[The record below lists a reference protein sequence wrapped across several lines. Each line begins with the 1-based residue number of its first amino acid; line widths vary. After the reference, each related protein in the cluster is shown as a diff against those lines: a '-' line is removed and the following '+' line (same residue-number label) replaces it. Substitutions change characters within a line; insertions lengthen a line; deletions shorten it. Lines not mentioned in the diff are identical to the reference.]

1 MTLSPLATMVN
12 FLLDTLQSHSMIT
25 EFKDVDDLTP
35 GDFELFVRDVLL
47 SAGWYD
53 AVITEVGKEY
63 RHGDGGVDIFA
74 YKNQRK
80 FAIEVK
86 QRNAKITVDVGALNQ
101 LVTGA
106 KLSNVTNL
114 ILVTNSYFTSEVIIR
129 AMRLGVE
136 LIDRDQLQ
144 NLWLTKESEIGRG
157 IKPRKYQ
164 EAIIEEC
171 IGEYNRGKNKFLIE
185 MATGLG
191 KTYTVAH
198 IVKRILQRNET
209 RMRILFLAHQVEI
222 LVQSVTAFKNVMGI
236 GTHSYSVCFDGS
248 DPDDTDFVFASFDTL
263 YSKIRNLKKGMFDV
277 VIIDEAHHTPAR
289 TYSSVAQHFT
299 PRLLLGLTA
308 TPMRSDGQDVLQ
320 YFGGEDGHLGKYD
333 LAWALRHNK
342 LAFPKYVVLLDD
354 LDQKRLDQLDTGLS
368 IQDLDQRLF
377 LHKKDE
383 EVVAIIERTVHEKN
397 IRNVKGIVFCR
408 NIAHMNH
415 LVQFFELGT
424 ATVVHSKMT
433 NLERRDNIR
442 GFREGSF
449 RYILVCD
456 LFNEG
461 IDIPETNL
469 LVFMRYT
476 GSQTIWLQQLGRGLR
491 KTPNKEFVH
500 VLDFVGSLD
509 RLSQVQKLK
518 AAVDRIVL
526 QVENLDPGP
535 LDRHLGPVHD
545 STLEV
550 TYSQSAAQVLKLV
563 EELKYRLNS
572 RGDLINAMRE
582 FVLEQNRI
590 PRISEIENTLPNVS
604 FDQVSTHFDSLFGY
618 ISASVPIYVD
628 ELDCRRRIS
637 VYIDEFKTKHGIQ
650 PSVRAVS
657 THFRYKG
664 LHEFSESEI
673 IKLMGDEINP
683 EVVHNEGSEEETD
696 AQDVNYSSST
706 SPQITGT
713 ILVSD
718 PKTELIRRYL
728 GKVNSVDDMKKMDSG
743 DRAEVKKYF
752 YSNFGFLRLLNEAS
766 KDD

>member
-1 MTLSPLATMVN
+1 
-12 FLLDTLQSHSMIT
+12 MIT
-25 EFKDVDDLTP
+25 EFKNVDDLTP
-35 GDFELFVRDVLL
+35 SDFEIFVRDVLL

-53 AVITEVGKEY
+53 AVITEVGREY

-74 YKNQRK
+74 YKNHRK

-106 KLSNVTNL
+106 KLANVTNL

-129 AMRLGVE
+129 SMRLGVE

-164 EAIIEEC
+164 EVIIEEC
-171 IGEYNRGKNKFLIE
+171 VKEYHGGKSKFLIE

-198 IVKRILQRNET
+198 IIKRILQKNES
-209 RMRILFLAHQVEI
+209 RMKILFLAHQVEI
-222 LVQSVTAFKNVMGI
+222 LMQSVTAFKNVLGI
-236 GTHSYSVCFDGS
+236 GMHTFSVCFDGS
-248 DPDDTDFVFASFDTL
+248 EPDDTDFVFATFDTL
-263 YSKIRNLKKGMFDV
+263 YSKIKTLKKGMFDV
-277 VIIDEAHHTPAR
+277 VIIDEAHHTPAK
-289 TYSSVAQHFT
+289 TYSSVAQYFT
-299 PRLLLGLTA
+299 PKLLLGLTA

-320 YFGGEDGHLGKYD
+320 YFGGDDGHLGKYD

-397 IRNVKGIVFCR
+397 IKNVKGIVFFR
-408 NIAHMNH
+408 SITHMNY

-424 ATVVHSKMT
+424 ATVVHSKMK

-442 GFREGSF
+442 GFREGKF
-449 RYILVCD
+449 QYILVCD

-500 VLDFVGSLD
+500 VLDFVGSLE

-518 AAVDRIVL
+518 AAVDRVVL
-526 QVENLDPGP
+526 QVENLDSGP
-535 LDRHLGPVHD
+535 LDNPLGPIHD

-572 RGDLINAMRE
+572 RGDLINAMRV
-582 FVLEQNRI
+582 FVGKNNRI
-590 PRISEIENTLPNVS
+590 PLISEIESALENVS

-618 ISASVPIYVD
+618 VSASALIFVD
-628 ELDCRRRIS
+628 EPNCRQRIS
-637 VYIDEFKTKHGIQ
+637 KYIDEFKSKHGIQ

-657 THFRYKG
+657 AHFRYKG
-664 LHEFSESEI
+664 LLAFSESEVVQ
-673 IKLMGDEINP
+673 LMGDEINLKI
-683 EVVHNEGSEEETD
+683 VHIEESEDNADEINVD
-696 AQDVNYSSST
+696 DSSSK
-706 SPQITGT
+706 SPAIAL
-713 ILVSD
+713 INLEID
-718 PKTELIRRYL
+718 EKTRLIRKYL
-728 GKVNSVDDMKKMDSG
+728 GKINSVNDMKKMDAI

-752 YSNFGFLRLLNEAS
+752 NSNFFFLRLLNEGP